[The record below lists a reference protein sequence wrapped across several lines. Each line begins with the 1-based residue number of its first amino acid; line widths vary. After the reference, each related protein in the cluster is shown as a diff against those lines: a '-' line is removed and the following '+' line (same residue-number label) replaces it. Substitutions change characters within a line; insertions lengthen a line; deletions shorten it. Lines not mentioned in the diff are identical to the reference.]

1 MEENCKVKEEEHS
14 KMEERNSVKLQG
26 FQVIFAREK
35 KLNFNFIEDSENSF
49 QQR

>member
-14 KMEERNSVKLQG
+14 KMEERNSVKAIG
-26 FQVIFAREK
+26 ISSNICERK

-49 QQR
+49 Q